1 MQNSNSYER
10 YNRYIEG
17 ASLYDFDNRAKVQ
30 DDIHFYVELAKETTG
45 LILELGCGTGRI
57 TIPIL
62 KIGKKIYGLDDSLPM
77 LSVLEKKISSLGKVF
92 KDRIFI
98 VKSRMSSFSIDKKFE
113 LIILPYSTFQGLC
126 NIKEISGCF
135 QSVKK
140 HLDFGGS
147 FVFSCFKPSEFLTQ
161 KWVTKKKRTDFII
174 YNDDGTKK
182 IERKSINRK
191 INTKSQII
199 YSDLFYYEY
208 EGERIKRI
216 MSDKLRMKYYYP
228 DQIEDVVAKHGFYI
242 VSKYGYFDK
251 RSYDDASATQMI
263 FNISPQ
269 ETE

>member
-1 MQNSNSYER
+1 MQNNSSYER

-17 ASLYDFDNRAKVQ
+17 ASLYDFDNRSKVQ
-30 DDIHFYVELAKETTG
+30 DDIPFYVELARETTG

-62 KIGKKIYGLDDSLPM
+62 KTGKTIYGLDDSLPM
-77 LSVLEKKISSLGKVF
+77 LDVLEEKISSLEKVF
-92 KDRIFI
+92 KDRLFI
-98 VKSRMSSFSIDKKFE
+98 IKSQMSSFSIDKKFE

-135 QSVKK
+135 QSVRK
-140 HLDFGGS
+140 HLTLGGS

-161 KWVTKKKRTDFII
+161 TWVTKKERTDFII

-208 EGERIKRI
+208 EDERIKR
-216 MSDKLRMKYYYP
+216 MVSDKLRMKYYYP
-228 DQIEDVVAKHGFYI
+228 DQIEDIIATYGFYI
-242 VSKYGYFDK
+242 VAKYGYFDK
-251 RSYDDASATQMI
+251 RSYDDESATQMI
-263 FNISPQ
+263 FNISPKK
-269 ETE
+269 